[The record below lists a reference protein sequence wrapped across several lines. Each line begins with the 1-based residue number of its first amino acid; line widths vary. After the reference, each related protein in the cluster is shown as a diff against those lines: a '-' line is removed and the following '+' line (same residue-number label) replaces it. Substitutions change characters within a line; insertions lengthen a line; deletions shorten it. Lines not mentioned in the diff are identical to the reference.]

1 MNLLTANTDANACL
15 DIAADG
21 IWDGRFERSYFDV
34 RVLNRFA
41 RSNLQIPLDA
51 VYRRHK
57 LDKIRQYEQCV
68 R

>member
-34 RVLNRFA
+34 
-41 RSNLQIPLDA
+41 
-51 VYRRHK
+51 
-57 LDKIRQYEQCV
+57 
-68 R
+68 